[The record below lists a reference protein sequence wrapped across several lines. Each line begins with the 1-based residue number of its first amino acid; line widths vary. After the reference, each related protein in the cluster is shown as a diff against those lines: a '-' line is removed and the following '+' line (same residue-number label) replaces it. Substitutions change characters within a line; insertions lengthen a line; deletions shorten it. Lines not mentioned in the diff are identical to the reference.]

1 MVFVNKTQKHE
12 VKIKVKKRGAGS
24 TFCSPTYA
32 INILFISFNQL
43 FHAAKYNLTTMG
55 GMRKRTDVLF
65 TFSGDRSAVL
75 SLQGLIRTLFT
86 GLLDLLSDVWGRNL
100 VISSLLWIKFL
111 DAFIALNRKGK

>member
-1 MVFVNKTQKHE
+1 M
-12 VKIKVKKRGAGS
+12 KVKKRCAGS
-24 TFCSPTYA
+24 AFCSPTYA

-65 TFSGDRSAVL
+65 TAYSPGDWSAVL

-86 GLLDLLSDVWGRNL
+86 GLLDLLLDVWGQNL